1 VKLGHIS
8 KSPSRPVEVIGF
20 SLGECTVAAMVACDG
35 ATQFCCLV
43 SAVPRGITPLAGD
56 LMDLFTVTVR
66 AQLNAR
72 VHDV

>member
-1 VKLGHIS
+1 
-8 KSPSRPVEVIGF
+8 
-20 SLGECTVAAMVACDG
+20 MVACDG

-43 SAVPRGITPLAGD
+43 SAILTGITPLAGD